1 MGPTVLP
8 ARLAAAFNDKDA
20 DAFAQLFSD
29 DAEFVNIFGQRM
41 RGRAGI
47 EAGHQVVFE
56 KLLHGSR
63 LTIDDVDVKEL
74 GDDHALM
81 HATWTRER
89 LADASPATLP
99 PGTGIFT
106 MVARRTADG
115 WELVGTTNVQDA
127 TPPGAPQLP

>member
-1 MGPTVLP
+1 MSPTVLLD
-8 ARLAAAFNDKDA
+8 RLAAAFNDKDA
-20 DAFAQLFSD
+20 GAFAELFSE

-41 RGRAGI
+41 RRRAGI
-47 EAGHQVVFE
+47 EAGHRVVFE

-63 LTIDDVDVKEL
+63 MTIGEVDVMPL

-106 MVARRTADG
+106 MVARRTAGG
-115 WELVGTTNVQDA
+115 WELVGTTNVQNA

>member
-1 MGPTVLP
+1 MGSAAL
-8 ARLAAAFNDKDA
+8 ADRLAAAFNDKDA
-20 DAFAQLFSD
+20 GAFAALFAE

-47 EAGHQVVFE
+47 EAGHRVVFE

-63 LTIDDVDVKEL
+63 LTMREVDVMAL
-74 GDDHALM
+74 GDDHALV

-89 LADASPATLP
+89 LADAPPATLP

-106 MVARRTADG
+106 LVARRAPDG
-115 WELVGTTNVQDA
+115 WVLVGATNTQDVP
-127 TPPGAPQLP
+127 PPGPPPAR